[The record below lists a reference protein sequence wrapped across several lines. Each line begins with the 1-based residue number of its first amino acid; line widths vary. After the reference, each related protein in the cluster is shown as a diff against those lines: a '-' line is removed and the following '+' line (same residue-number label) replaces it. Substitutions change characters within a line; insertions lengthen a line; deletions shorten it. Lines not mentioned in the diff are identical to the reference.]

1 MLFEIIWRLG
11 SNGLGYSY
19 GAGAIA
25 IAIERWY
32 RLGNLPSL
40 DFLVLLKEIDAND
53 NLCRNGSK
61 PFLSNQQFARCLR
74 AKDLVRGWWNTA
86 PRT

>member
-19 GAGAIA
+19 RAGAIA
-25 IAIERWY
+25 IGRWY
-32 RLGNLPSL
+32 RLGNLTGV

-53 NLCRNGSK
+53 DLCRNGSK
-61 PFLSNQQFARCLR
+61 PFPSNQQFARCLR